1 MKQSVCLAA
10 GSLQEADFSPAV
22 VSPLLCL
29 HSRLFLRLSN
39 NPQYTSVFGRMRT
52 VHVHFLSYSWTV
64 FCSSLHVSRAEPAG
78 VGLLSE
84 PGPDAMQ
91 GECFE
96 VLLICFF
103 CFCPCFIN
111 QKYCSF
117 KYCALHRIFC
127 HKLVNIYIFF
137 FSIFR
142 HILSYIQDNKMLLFS
157 FVIFFVCFFFF
168 KEKSLRMFVDSFQ
181 SFHKSERCDS
191 SCFCVEHV
199 CKINL
204 YRMFETKT
212 INRTTAETNIDP
224 VN

>member
-1 MKQSVCLAA
+1 MKTNGSRRGETQQKRRKSEKQSRPSVQSNFLSCTKSRRQKKKKGVKQSVCLAA

-52 VHVHFLSYSWTV
+52 VHVHFLSYSQTV

-103 CFCPCFIN
+103 FLSLF
-111 QKYCSF
+111 QKPKVLQLQVLC
-117 KYCALHRIFC
+117 LTQ
-127 HKLVNIYIFF
+127 N
-137 FSIFR
+137 
-142 HILSYIQDNKMLLFS
+142 ILS
-157 FVIFFVCFFFF
+157 
-168 KEKSLRMFVDSFQ
+168 
-181 SFHKSERCDS
+181 
-191 SCFCVEHV
+191 
-199 CKINL
+199 
-204 YRMFETKT
+204 
-212 INRTTAETNIDP
+212 
-224 VN
+224 